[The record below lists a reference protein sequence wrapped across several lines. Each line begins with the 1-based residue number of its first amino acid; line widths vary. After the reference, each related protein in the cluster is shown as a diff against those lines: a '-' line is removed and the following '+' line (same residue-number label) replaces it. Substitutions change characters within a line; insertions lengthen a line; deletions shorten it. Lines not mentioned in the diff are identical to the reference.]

1 MLPCSQ
7 FLSQRCPQFVI
18 RCFITPQVVQIL
30 PYSSTVLG
38 SFFEPHVSSQFQQ
51 WVWRETVLLN
61 WEWSLKTSSIQLLKS
76 YWAPNSTLTS
86 FGLFLST
93 IYLTKCNIPQCI
105 LLVYVWGFPFWLKGR
120 NAHSDTIHITLM
132 WTSKTSQLS
141 HILEL
146 FLYLHWLQREGRWFA
161 QTTKVRLDE
170 STPLVTVEQEKDEG
184 KEQGR
189 MAKEGS
195 RALAS
200 VKTARLHSE
209 LQWLPLYPHLHS
221 SVSLSGLFVVFFSF
235 ASFYFLLNISC

>member
-1 MLPCSQ
+1 MFHLSFSSECEGKPCFWTENGPSKHPLFNYWRATEPQTQHLPA
-7 FLSQRCPQFVI
+7 
-18 RCFITPQVVQIL
+18 
-30 PYSSTVLG
+30 
-38 SFFEPHVSSQFQQ
+38 QQ
-51 WVWRETVLLN
+51 D
-61 WEWSLKTSSIQLLKS
+61 SDH
-76 YWAPNSTLTS
+76 S

-170 STPLVTVEQEKDEG
+170 STPLVTVEEEKDEG